1 MVFKIAFILIKRHL
15 KDAEGIESFVLFETE
30 RTKVV
35 GKGAFSLAVLGRHNG
50 EEVVVKEVI
59 FFFYLGFFSQT
70 FTNRRTVGEGEG
82 ISLTHHPLHRNL
94 DITGGLLQRAHP
106 CT

>member
-1 MVFKIAFILIKRHL
+1 MVFKIAFILTKRHL

-59 FFFYLGFFSQT
+59 FFS
-70 FTNRRTVGEGEG
+70 
-82 ISLTHHPLHRNL
+82 I
-94 DITGGLLQRAHP
+94 
-106 CT
+106 